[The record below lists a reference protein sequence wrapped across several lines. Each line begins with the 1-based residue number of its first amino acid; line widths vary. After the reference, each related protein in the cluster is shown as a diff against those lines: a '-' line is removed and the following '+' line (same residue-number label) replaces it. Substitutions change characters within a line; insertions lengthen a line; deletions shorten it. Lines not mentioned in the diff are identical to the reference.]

1 LDAARHPSQ
10 GGCCALS
17 DTQENANKGTVVA
30 QSQGV
35 NPVALGLWNM
45 LIARVRSRQAD
56 HQPKN

>member
-1 LDAARHPSQ
+1 MGAFVIVCSPFQWPRTA
-10 GGCCALS
+10 
-17 DTQENANKGTVVA
+17 QENANKDSVVA
-30 QSQGV
+30 QGEGV